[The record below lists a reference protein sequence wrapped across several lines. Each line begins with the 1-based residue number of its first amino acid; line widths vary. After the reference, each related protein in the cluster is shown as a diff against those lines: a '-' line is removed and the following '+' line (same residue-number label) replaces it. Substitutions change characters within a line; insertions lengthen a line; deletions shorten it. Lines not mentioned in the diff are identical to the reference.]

1 MSNLVKLLSLL
12 VLCLNLA
19 FVTSCN
25 DDEEVTPDPEPT
37 NTIVDIATGDANF
50 SSLVAALQRA
60 DLVTTLQGGEYTVFA
75 PTNAAFETFLNGTPL
90 DQVPVETLTQ
100 ILLNHVV
107 AGTVRSTDLTNGYV
121 GTSAKESTTDNA
133 ISLLVNTDSGV
144 KLNGDVTVTSAD
156 IDADNGVVHV
166 VDKVIAVPTVVDL
179 AVQGDFSILVAA
191 LTRADL
197 TTDFVGTLNG
207 DGPFTVFAPTDQAFV
222 DLLNSNNDWNTLD
235 DIPVATLE
243 AVLKYHVVAGAN
255 VLSSTLQDN
264 QMVTTFEGSDFTI
277 NTTNGATIT
286 DGQGGVSTIVATD
299 VQGGNGVVHV
309 IDKVILP

>member
-299 VQGGNGVVHV
+299 VQCGNGVVHV

>member
-12 VLCLNLA
+12 LVCLNLA
-19 FVTSCN
+19 FLTSCN
-25 DDEEVTPDPEPT
+25 DDEEVTPEPEPT

-75 PTNAAFETFLNGTPL
+75 PTNAAFDAFLNGTPL

-107 AGTVRSTDLTNGYV
+107 GGTVRSTDLSNGYV
-121 GTSAKESTTDNA
+121 GTAAKEATTDNA
-133 ISLLVNTDSGV
+133 ISLLVNIDSGV
-144 KLNGDVTVTSAD
+144 KLNGDVSVTSAD
-156 IDADNGVVHV
+156 IDADNGIVHV

-179 AVQGDFSILVAA
+179 AVKGDFSILVAA

-222 DLLNSNNDWNTLD
+222 DLLNSNNAWNTLE
-235 DIPVATLE
+235 DIPEATLD
-243 AVLKYHVVAGAN
+243 AVLKYHVVNGAN
-255 VLSSTLQDN
+255 VLSTALTDGQVVGTLQ
-264 QMVTTFEGSDFTI
+264 GSDFTI
-277 NTTNGATIT
+277 GLTGGATIT
-286 DGQGGVSTIVATD
+286 DGQGGVANIVATD